1 MCLSLKFILSK
12 LEIRDSRD
20 FFQTNN
26 DFRSIT
32 DSSILASSYIRI
44 KASKEEKRYTT
55 TKVLLVSLLHTFEYC
70 ASFILFLDLSV
81 LYIRLQILF

>member
-44 KASKEEKRYTT
+44 KASKEKRYTT

-70 ASFILFLDLSV
+70 ASFILF
-81 LYIRLQILF
+81 

>member
-44 KASKEEKRYTT
+44 KASKEKRYTT
-55 TKVLLVSLLHTFEYC
+55 TKVLRVSLLHTFEYC
-70 ASFILFLDLSV
+70 ASFILF
-81 LYIRLQILF
+81 

>member
-12 LEIRDSRD
+12 LGIKDRRD

-44 KASKEEKRYTT
+44 KTSKEKRYTT
-55 TKVLLVSLLHTFEYC
+55 TNVLLVSLLHTFEYC

>member
-12 LEIRDSRD
+12 FEIRDSRD

-44 KASKEEKRYTT
+44 KASKEKRYTT

-70 ASFILFLDLSV
+70 ASFILF
-81 LYIRLQILF
+81 

>member
-55 TKVLLVSLLHTFEYC
+55 TKVLLVSLLLHLNIVHHL
-70 ASFILFLDLSV
+70 SFF
-81 LYIRLQILF
+81 

>member
-12 LEIRDSRD
+12 FEIRDSRD

-44 KASKEEKRYTT
+44 KASKEKRYTT

-70 ASFILFLDLSV
+70 ASFILFLDLLV